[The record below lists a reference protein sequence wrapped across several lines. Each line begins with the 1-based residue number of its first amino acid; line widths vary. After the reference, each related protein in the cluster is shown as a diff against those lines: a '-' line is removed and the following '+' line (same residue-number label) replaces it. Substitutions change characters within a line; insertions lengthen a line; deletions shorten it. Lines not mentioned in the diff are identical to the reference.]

1 MEHITVEELDPG
13 VILEVTKPNGKAYQ
27 YKLPEDGQKHKLEIG
42 IFKIERKD

>member
-13 VILEVTKPNGKAYQ
+13 VIIEATKPNGETYQ
-27 YKLPEDGQKHKLEIG
+27 YKFPDDVQKHKLEIG